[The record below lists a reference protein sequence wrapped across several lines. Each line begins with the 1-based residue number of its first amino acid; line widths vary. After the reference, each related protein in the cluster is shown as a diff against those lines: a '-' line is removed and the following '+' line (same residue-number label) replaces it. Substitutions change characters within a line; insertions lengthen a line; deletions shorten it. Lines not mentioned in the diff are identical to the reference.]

1 MKTTRTVRNATLAFA
16 MFAAASCSTHY
27 ELSSVNRS
35 RILIDSR
42 YDKADAELETLM
54 SPYRQKVDSV
64 MSPVVG
70 LAARPLE
77 SYQPESPLSNLL
89 ADILVWAGKDF
100 GETPDFAVYNVG
112 GIRASFAKGEVTY
125 GDVLDVA
132 PFENRLCFLTL
143 TGDKVEELFGQ
154 MAGYGGQG
162 VSHGVEV
169 VMDKNRKLVSVKL
182 HGQAIDKSKK
192 YRIATLDY
200 LAEGNDKLLAFK
212 SQTDTRFLTGAEN
225 NVRAFIVKYFK
236 TQYEQGK
243 AVDSQTEGRFVK
255 IK

>member
-1 MKTTRTVRNATLAFA
+1 MNKTKTIKNAALAFA
-16 MFAAASCSTHY
+16 MLAAASCSTHY
-27 ELSSVNRS
+27 ELSSVSRS

-42 YDKADAELETLM
+42 YDKADAELETFM
-54 SPYRQKVDSV
+54 SAYRQKVDSV

-70 LAARPLE
+70 QAARPLE

-89 ADILVWAGKDF
+89 SDILVWAGKYF

-112 GIRASFAKGEVTY
+112 GIRASLAKGEVTY
-125 GDVLDVA
+125 GDILDVA

-143 TGDKVEELFGQ
+143 TGDKVEELFSQ

-169 VMDKNRKLVSVKL
+169 VMDKERKLVSVKL
-182 HGQAIDKSKK
+182 HGQPIDKSRK

-236 TQYEQGK
+236 TLYEQGK